1 MAKKAAPLKK
11 SKRNVEK
18 PSKVSKSKVA
28 RETLKWNSLRLKHIL
43 QEFKSKKILVIGDV
57 GIDRYTIG
65 SVERI
70 SPEAPVPIVFVE
82 EEKFKLGLAA
92 NCADNVHA
100 LGAVAWL
107 TGIVG
112 RDRAA
117 LDFRALLKTARIKDS
132 HLIADSGR
140 RTVLK
145 ERIVS
150 GNQQLLRVD
159 YESFHPVSGL
169 TEKKAIEKITQLIP
183 KADAI
188 ILQDYAK
195 GMLTQA
201 LVDAVFETAHAY
213 DKIVAVDPNP
223 KTSLSRYLGAT
234 FLTPNTKEAEKL
246 SGVSIVDES
255 SLHAAG
261 QKILKTTGARHV
273 VITRGRDGMA
283 VFSASSAR
291 VHLIPTY
298 AREVYDVSGAG
309 DTVITVM
316 TLALCAGAT
325 IEESAVLGNLAAGVE
340 VAKRGTAT
348 VSPDEILMAMQFF
361 EAVGIS

>member
-1 MAKKAAPLKK
+1 MK
-11 SKRNVEK
+11 
-18 PSKVSKSKVA
+18 
-28 RETLKWNSLRLKHIL
+28 TLKWNSARLKQIL
-43 QEFKSKKILVIGDV
+43 QNFKSKKILIIGDV

-65 SVERI
+65 SVDRI

-107 TGIVG
+107 TGIIG
-112 RDRAA
+112 KDRAA
-117 LDFRALLKTARIKDS
+117 LDFKDLLKLARIKDT
-132 HLIADSGR
+132 HLISDSTR

-150 GNQQLLRVD
+150 GNQQLLRID
-159 YESFHPVSGL
+159 YENFHPISGL
-169 TEKKAIEKITQLIP
+169 TEKKAIEKIKSLMP
-183 KADAI
+183 RCDAV

-201 LVDAVFETAHAY
+201 LIDAVFETAHEA
-213 DKIVAVDPNP
+213 DKVVAVDPNP
-223 KTSLSRYLGAT
+223 KTPLSMYLGASV
-234 FLTPNTKEAEKL
+234 LTPNTKEAEKL
-246 SGVSIVDES
+246 SGVTITDES
-255 SLHAAG
+255 SLHTAG
-261 QKILKTTGARHV
+261 QKILKATGAKHV
-273 VITRGRDGMA
+273 VITRGREGMA
-283 VFSASSAR
+283 VFTANSSD

-309 DTVITVM
+309 DTVITVL
-316 TLALCAGAT
+316 TLALASGAT
-325 IEESAVLGNLAAGVE
+325 IEESAILGNLAAGVE

-348 VSPDEILMAMQFF
+348 VSPEEIRVAMEFF
-361 EAVGIS
+361 EAVGMPST